1 MDTPIK
7 AAGAQT
13 SAHQGIDK
21 VSDAAHQTVD
31 KIAGAATPA
40 ADWVNENARKLKQ
53 VEQQLV
59 SDASNYVRQHPL
71 ASVGIAVVAGMIIS
85 KLMQR

>member
-1 MDTPIK
+1 MDTTIK
-7 AAGAQT
+7 TAGVQNT
-13 SAHQGIDK
+13 AHQGIDK
-21 VSDAAHQTVD
+21 VTDAAHQTVD
-31 KIAGAATPA
+31 KIASAATPA

-71 ASVGIAVVAGMIIS
+71 AAVGIAVVAGMIIS

>member
-1 MDTPIK
+1 MDTTIK
-7 AAGAQT
+7 TAAVQNT
-13 SAHQGIDK
+13 AHQGIDK
-21 VSDAAHQTVD
+21 VTDAAHQTVD
-31 KIAGAATPA
+31 KIASAATPA

-71 ASVGIAVVAGMIIS
+71 AAVGVAVVAGMIIS

>member
-7 AAGAQT
+7 TATAQNT
-13 SAHQGIDK
+13 AHQSIDK

-31 KIAGAATPA
+31 KLAGAAAPA
-40 ADWVNENARKLKQ
+40 ADWVSENARKLKNM
-53 VEQQLV
+53 EQQLV

-71 ASVGIAVVAGMIIS
+71 AAVGIAVVAGMIIS
-85 KLMQR
+85 KLIQR